1 MKNNTNNVF
10 EVASQKKFRYP
21 YKGMITT
28 EDLWDL
34 TPEQLDVV
42 YKALNKE
49 LLTSMEGS
57 LLTETVANPDLL
69 GKIEIVKYI
78 FEEKRAATEFNRMA
92 AENAAKKRHILD
104 VLAKKR
110 DDALENLSEDE
121 LLAMLNELGG

>member
-1 MKNNTNNVF
+1 MANTKNVF
-10 EVASQKKFRYP
+10 EVASEEKFRYP

-34 TPEQLDVV
+34 TPEQLDTV

-57 LLTETVANPDLL
+57 LMTETVENPDLRA
-69 GKIEIVKYI
+69 KIEIVKHI
-78 FEEKRAATEFNRMA
+78 FNHKKAVIEFNKMA
-92 AENAAKKRHILD
+92 AERAAKKQHIMG
-104 VLAKKR
+104 VIAKKR

-121 LLAMLNELGG
+121 LLEMLNELGG

>member
-1 MKNNTNNVF
+1 MMNNTNNVF

-21 YKGMITT
+21 FKGMITT

-34 TPEQLDVV
+34 TPEQLDTV

-57 LLTETVANPDLL
+57 LMSETIENPDIRA
-69 GKIEIVKYI
+69 KIEIVKYI
-78 FEEKRAATEFNRMA
+78 FDQKRARIEFNKMA
-92 AENAAKKRHILD
+92 AERAAKKQHILD
-104 VLAKKR
+104 VIAKKR

-121 LLAMLNELGG
+121 LLEMLNELG

>member
-1 MKNNTNNVF
+1 MKNNENNVF
-10 EVASQKKFRYP
+10 EVASQKNFRYP

-34 TPEQLDVV
+34 TPEQLDTV

-57 LLTETVANPDLL
+57 LLTETVENPDLRA
-69 GKIEIVKYI
+69 KIEIVKYI
-78 FEEKRAATEFNRMA
+78 FDQKRAVIEFNKMT
-92 AENAAKKRHILD
+92 AERAAKKQHILC

-121 LLAMLNELGG
+121 LLEMLNELGG

>member
-1 MKNNTNNVF
+1 MMNNTNNVF

-21 YKGMITT
+21 FKGMITT

-34 TPEQLDVV
+34 TPEQLDTV

-57 LLTETVANPDLL
+57 LMSESIENPDLRA
-69 GKIEIVKYI
+69 KIEIVKYI
-78 FEEKRAATEFNRMA
+78 FDQKRALIEFNKMA
-92 AENAAKKRHILD
+92 AERAAKKQHILG

-121 LLAMLNELGG
+121 LLDMLNELG

>member
-1 MKNNTNNVF
+1 MMNNTNNVF

-34 TPEQLDVV
+34 TPEQLDSV

-49 LLTSMEGS
+49 LITSMEGS
-57 LLTETVANPDLL
+57 LLNETVENPDLL
-69 GKIEIVKYI
+69 AKIEIVKYI
-78 FEEKRAATEFNRMA
+78 FDQKRAVIEFNKMA
-92 AENAAKKRHILD
+92 AERAAKKQHILE
-104 VLAKKR
+104 VIAKKR

-121 LLAMLNELGG
+121 LLAMLNELG

>member
-1 MKNNTNNVF
+1 MMNNTNNVF

-34 TPEQLDVV
+34 APEQLDSV

-57 LLTETVANPDLL
+57 LLTESVENPDLR

-78 FEEKRAATEFNRMA
+78 FEHKKAVAEYNRKAAERAAQ
-92 AENAAKKRHILD
+92 KQHIME

-121 LLAMLNELGG
+121 LLEMLKGIE

>member
-34 TPEQLDVV
+34 TPEQLDIV

-49 LLTSMEGS
+49 LLNSTEGS
-57 LLTETVANPDLL
+57 LLSETVENPELHA
-69 GKIEIVKYI
+69 KIEIVKHI
-78 FEEKRAATEFNRMA
+78 FDQKQATIEFNKMA
-92 AENAAKKRHILD
+92 AERSAKKQHILS
-104 VLAKKR
+104 VIAKKR

-121 LLAMLNELGG
+121 LLEMLNELGG

>member
-1 MKNNTNNVF
+1 MKNNENNVF

-21 YKGMITT
+21 FKGMITT

-34 TPEQLDVV
+34 TPEQLDSV

-57 LLTETVANPDLL
+57 LLTETVENPDIRA
-69 GKIEIVKYI
+69 KIEIVKHI
-78 FEEKRAATEFNRMA
+78 FDQKRAVIEFNKMA
-92 AENAAKKRHILD
+92 AERTAKKQHILE
-104 VLAKKR
+104 VIAKKR

-121 LLAMLNELGG
+121 LLAMLNELG

>member
-1 MKNNTNNVF
+1 MMRNTNNVF

-21 YKGMITT
+21 FKGVITT

-34 TPEQLDVV
+34 TPEQLDAV

-57 LLTETVANPDLL
+57 LMSETIENPDLRA
-69 GKIEIVKYI
+69 KIEIVKYI
-78 FEEKRAATEFNRMA
+78 FDQKRACIEYNKMA
-92 AENAAKKRHILD
+92 AERAAKKQHILE
-104 VLAKKR
+104 VIAKKR

-121 LLAMLNELGG
+121 LLEMLNELG

>member
-1 MKNNTNNVF
+1 MMNNTNNVF

-34 TPEQLDVV
+34 TPEQLDSV

-49 LLTSMEGS
+49 LLASMEGS
-57 LLTETVANPDLL
+57 LMTETVENPDIR
-69 GKIEIVKYI
+69 GKIEIVKHI
-78 FEEKRAATEFNRMA
+78 FEQKRAAAEYNRMT
-92 AENAAKKRHILD
+92 AERAAKKQHILE
-104 VLAKKR
+104 VIAKKR

-121 LLAMLNELGG
+121 LLAMLNELG